1 MPLDMHLDLDGDDD
15 DGDGEGCCVEGGVND
30 DVGSCKKK
38 PSYSKEESQA
48 IHDEFRNNIIQAS
61 QQSGG
66 AGNMPAG
73 LRRLIKKWTEP
84 QLDWREFIEQ
94 RIQSTLKD
102 DWTFMKSPRR
112 DFPGNII
119 FPGRK
124 NLETIEVYIGVD
136 TSGSMTE
143 GQLKDLMGEVY
154 GIMQQFSDFIV
165 HVWSFDTTVYNYCKY
180 EAHNLEEINDYELKG
195 GGGTD
200 FMCNWEFM
208 KDRDYIPETFMLF
221 TDGYPCGSW
230 GDENY
235 CETIFLIHGSND
247 IKAPFGMT
255 LYYKKQK
262 KQS

>member
-1 MPLDMHLDLDGDDD
+1 
-15 DGDGEGCCVEGGVND
+15 
-30 DVGSCKKK
+30 
-38 PSYSKEESQA
+38 
-48 IHDEFRNNIIQAS
+48 
-61 QQSGG
+61 
-66 AGNMPAG
+66 MPAG

-102 DWTFMKSPRR
+102 DWTFMKTARR
-112 DFPGNII
+112 DTPGDII

-124 NLETIEVYIGVD
+124 NLETIEVFIAVD

-143 GQLKDLMGEVY
+143 QQLKDLMGEVY
-154 GIMQQFSDFIV
+154 GIMQQFSDFVV
-165 HVWSFDTTVYNYCKY
+165 HVWSFDTQVYGYEKF

-200 FMCNWEFM
+200 FAVNWEWM
-208 KDRDYIPETFMLF
+208 KNEDHNPETFLLF

-247 IKAPFGMT
+247 IIAPFGLT

-262 KQS
+262 RQS